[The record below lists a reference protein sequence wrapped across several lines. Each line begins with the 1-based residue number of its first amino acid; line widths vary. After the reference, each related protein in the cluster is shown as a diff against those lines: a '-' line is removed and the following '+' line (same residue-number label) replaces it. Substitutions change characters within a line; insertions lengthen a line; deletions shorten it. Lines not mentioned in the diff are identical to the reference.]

1 MTPLDYQDDQ
11 VQDSV
16 KVRAKIK
23 LERDLG
29 PVIMVALADP
39 KTVEIMLNAD
49 GKLWQERLGEKM
61 QQIGTLPASRSE
73 SIIKTLAGF
82 HDKEITKGRPLLE
95 CELPIDDSRFAGQFP
110 PIVPAPTFAIGKK
123 AIAIFTLAQ
132 YVAAD
137 IMPPAQLVV
146 IEAAIVSLV
155 LVNKI
160 PPLTGSIAQ
169 GGGTQALGGRFGTGP
184 VIAAAPAGSAAVA
197 SAANMAGGAQAV
209 IAAAKLASQ
218 DSSSSADLVSRM
230 GGIANGAFVSGA
242 SSNASSAST
251 ISPLAA
257 AMGVTAV
264 DVANSGCYAY
274 DLAAWRIREHLSKDT
289 GDLWARSANDH
300 SRTIYYN
307 TLYRADLRVKA
318 DQWTHWLAKFMPS
331 IYATFTTYT
340 IKPNVIQA
348 STATH
353 IAQDVRKEYVPRTIL
368 VSSQ

>member
-1 MTPLDYQDDQ
+1 MPPLDYQDDQ

-29 PVIMVALADP
+29 PVIMGALADP

-137 IMPPAQLVV
+137 IMTPAQLVV

-160 PPLTGSIAQ
+160 PPLIGSIAQ
-169 GGGTQALGGRFGTGP
+169 GGGTQALGGRFG
-184 VIAAAPAGSAAVA
+184 AGS
-197 SAANMAGGAQAV
+197 V

-242 SSNASSAST
+242 SSNASSTST

-264 DVANSGCYAY
+264 DVASSGCYAY

-289 GDLWARSANDH
+289 GDLWARSANYH

-318 DQWTHWLAKFMPS
+318 DQWAHWLAKFMPS
-331 IYATFTTYT
+331 IYATITTYT

-353 IAQDVRKEYVPRTIL
+353 KAQDVRKEYVPRTIL